1 MPARATP
8 VRSTRDAV
16 TSGVV
21 PPNSD
26 TDTLKPIA
34 SACVLAIRGTTG
46 GRGSPWYLVKSI
58 VPIAARPATFT
69 ITSLP
74 SVAIRPSLKKRSR
87 SARGIDE
94 KKRAAARHAR
104 KLGDRSAVASQLP
117 FDATVLAA
125 PVQSF

>member
-1 MPARATP
+1 M
-8 VRSTRDAV
+8 
-16 TSGVV
+16 
-21 PPNSD
+21 
-26 TDTLKPIA
+26 KPIA
-34 SACVLAIRGTTG
+34 SQCVLAIRGTTG
-46 GRGSPWYLVKSI
+46 GRGSPLYLVKSI

-74 SVAIRPSLKKRSR
+74 SVAIRPSLKNGRA
-87 SARGIDE
+87 ARAASTK

-104 KLGDRSAVASQLP
+104 KLGDRSPVASQLP